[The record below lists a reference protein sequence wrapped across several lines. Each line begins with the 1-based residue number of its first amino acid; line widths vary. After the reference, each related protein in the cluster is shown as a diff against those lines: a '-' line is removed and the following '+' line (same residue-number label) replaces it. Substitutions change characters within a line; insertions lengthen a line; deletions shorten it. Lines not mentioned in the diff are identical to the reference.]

1 MKMTVSTI
9 ILLIIIGL
17 VAGLLSGLIG
27 IGGGV
32 VMVPLF
38 ILLLS
43 LNQYNAQG
51 LSLAVM
57 LPPVTSLAV
66 YNYYKSGGEVVS
78 WKLILIVS
86 AMFVIGGYFGSKIA
100 LYTNQNLL
108 KKIFG
113 FIMLIIAFKFI
124 FSK

>member
-1 MKMTVSTI
+1 MKMTISTI

-17 VAGLLSGLIG
+17 IAGLLSGLIG

-32 VMVPLF
+32 IMVPLF
-38 ILLLS
+38 ILLLG
-43 LNQYNAQG
+43 LNQYNSQG

-66 YNYYKSGGEVVS
+66 YNYYKAGGEIIN
-78 WKLILIVS
+78 WKIILVVS

-100 LYTNQNLL
+100 LHINQNLL

-113 FIMLIIAFKFI
+113 FIMLVIAIKFI